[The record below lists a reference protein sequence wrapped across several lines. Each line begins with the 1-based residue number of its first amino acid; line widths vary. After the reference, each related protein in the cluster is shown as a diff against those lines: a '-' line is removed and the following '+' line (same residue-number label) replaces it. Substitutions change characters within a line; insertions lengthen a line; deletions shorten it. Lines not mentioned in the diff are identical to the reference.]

1 MKRNDEGGFDIDD
14 TEARLIALDVVIVGI
29 KTQHLPGWEEYPG
42 LSQEAWWKVDGE
54 VDALCNR
61 MEDWQRQ
68 LADQHGIDLD
78 ALMAGTEEER

>member
-1 MKRNDEGGFDIDD
+1 VDIDD

-42 LSQEAWWKVDGE
+42 LSQEAWGKVDGE
-54 VDALCNR
+54 VAALCNR

-68 LADQHGIDLD
+68 LADQHGRDLR
-78 ALMAGTEEER
+78 ALLARTEEER